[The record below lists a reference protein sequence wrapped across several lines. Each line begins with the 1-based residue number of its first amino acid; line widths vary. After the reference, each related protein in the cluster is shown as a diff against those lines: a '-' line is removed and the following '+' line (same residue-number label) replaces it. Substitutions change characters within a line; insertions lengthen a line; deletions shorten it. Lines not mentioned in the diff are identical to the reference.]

1 MPGYASPSS
10 QQLTHML
17 RPATARAPGVHART
31 LDYRLRRVHELIGLR
46 PASTRGVR
54 ILTAAVAWA
63 FADRLR
69 EA

>member
-1 MPGYASPSS
+1 MIRTLDANYLHDMS
-10 QQLTHML
+10 
-17 RPATARAPGVHART
+17 RPATARALGVHTRT
-31 LDYRLRRVHELIGLR
+31 LDYRLRRVEELIGLR